1 MLHKHLAYYGEH
13 LKNDLPAGL
22 VVFLVALPLCLG
34 IALASGAPLF
44 SGVITGIIGG
54 LVVSWLSGSQ
64 LSVSGPAAGLTVI
77 IMSAIQTL
85 GSFQTLLFSVMLAGL
100 IQIGLGLL
108 KAGIIGA
115 YFPVAVIKGMLA
127 AIGLILIL
135 KQIPHAVGYDADY
148 EGDESWS
155 QSDTHTT
162 LSEISYSLEALS
174 PGAVV
179 VSVVAILIMLLWE
192 TARFKQNPLLSL
204 LPGPLVAVLWGI
216 GFNLYARQYNPDWSI
231 EQKHLV
237 NLPPIPDLTGFI
249 HQLSL
254 PDFSQW
260 NNPAAYT
267 IALTLALVASL
278 ETLLSLEA
286 TDKLDPLRRLA
297 PTNRELIAQGI
308 GNLLCGLAGG
318 LPMTAVIVRSSA
330 NVNAG
335 GRTKVACFVHGIL
348 LLLSALFISE
358 YLNQIPLSSL
368 AAILLITG
376 YKLAKPKLFLD
387 MFHKGA
393 SQIIPFIVTVF
404 SILFTDL
411 LIGIA
416 VGMAFGLY
424 YVIRTNFHAAISLTR
439 HGNNYLLRMNKDVS
453 FLNKPVLR
461 QCIASIEPDSHVIID
476 GSRAIFIDQDIIETL
491 QDFIYSASDDGITIE
506 LKNLTGLVHPLE
518 ETPPEPSI

>member
-13 LKNDLPAGL
+13 LKNDLSAGL

-77 IMSAIQTL
+77 VMSAIQTL

-100 IQIGLGLL
+100 IQIGLGVLQ
-108 KAGIIGA
+108 AGIIGA

-179 VSVVAILIMLLWE
+179 VSVVAIVIMLLWE
-192 TARFKQNPLLSL
+192 TAPFKKKPLLSL

-237 NLPPIPDLTGFI
+237 NLPPIPDLAGFI

-260 NNPAAYT
+260 SNPAVYT

-286 TDKLDPLRRLA
+286 TDKLDPLRRMA

-308 GNLLCGLAGG
+308 GNLLCGLTGG

-348 LLLSALFISE
+348 LLLSVLFMGK

-368 AAILLITG
+368 AAILLMTG
-376 YKLAKPKLFLD
+376 YKLAKPKFFID

-393 SQIIPFIVTVF
+393 SQIIPFIVTIF

-411 LIGIA
+411 LTGIG
-416 VGMAFGLY
+416 VGMVLGLY
-424 YVIRTNFHAAISLTR
+424 YVIRTNFHAAITLTR

-476 GSRAIFIDQDIIETL
+476 GSRAIFIDHDILETL
-491 QDFIYSASDDGITIE
+491 QDFIYSASDDGITVE
-506 LKNLTGLVHPLE
+506 LKNLTGLVHSLE
-518 ETPPEPSI
+518 E

>member
-115 YFPVAVIKGMLA
+115 YFPAAVIKGMLA

-192 TARFKQNPLLSL
+192 TAPLKRNPLLSL

-237 NLPPIPDLTGFI
+237 NLPPIPDLAGFI

-260 NNPAAYT
+260 NNPAVYT

-376 YKLAKPKLFLD
+376 YKLAKPKLFID

-411 LIGIA
+411 LVGIG